1 LKKSFLLLIFLLT
14 TRSSLAKPDLI
25 LNLESALD
33 IAIENSIQLNIAKTE
48 LDIKNAEIKIARA
61 RLNPNLVSDNG
72 IAEKTYRLGLE
83 KTFEM
88 GNKRKKRIEVA
99 EISKKETETKIDAI
113 KLDIETDIRKTY
125 AQLFTLQE
133 KNKLF
138 QDLLET
144 NQGLLDLAKKREASG
159 DIANI
164 DMLQIE
170 MANLKI
176 QNDMVSLSTELQ
188 TARSTFNSLL
198 NQDLETEIELIN
210 PNSESELWQA
220 LGVDLSA
227 EGDKVNPEVL
237 VRLYALADSKRPE
250 LANLQIKN
258 QLANKE
264 LELAYSQRIP
274 NLSLT
279 AGPDLVINDGASDDL
294 GFFVSGSL
302 QLPIFNR
309 NQGEILSARA
319 SQKQIQQEQELLKR
333 KITLEINNRTVT
345 ALNLEKQ
352 LNHIE
357 KGIVEK
363 SKIVSEKTYRCF
375 EEGKC
380 STLTVIAN
388 QESYINAQI
397 VYYDMIQA
405 YQTALVNLARAVGVS
420 L

>member
-1 LKKSFLLLIFLLT
+1 MLSA
-14 TRSSLAKPDLI
+14 SAKPAVI
-25 LNLESALD
+25 INLDEALVM
-33 IAIENSIQLNIAKTE
+33 AMENSIQLNIAKTE
-48 LDIKNAEIKIARA
+48 LDIKNAEIKIAQT

-83 KTFEM
+83 KTFEL

-99 EISKKETETKIDAI
+99 EISKKETETKIDTI
-113 KLDIETDIRKTY
+113 KLDIESEIRKSYT
-125 AQLFTLQE
+125 QLFVLQE

-138 QDLLET
+138 TELLKT
-144 NQGLLDLAKKREASG
+144 NQRLQELAEKREASG

-164 DMLQIE
+164 DLLQIE

-176 QNDMVSLSTELQ
+176 QNDMLSLDTELQ
-188 TARSTFNSLL
+188 TTKNSFNSLL
-198 NQDLETEIELIN
+198 NQSLDTELELIN
-210 PNSESELWQA
+210 PNSASTLWQA

-227 EGDKVNPEVL
+227 DGDKLNPEL
-237 VRLYALADSKRPE
+237 LTRLHDLAITKRPE
-250 LANLQIKN
+250 LANSLIKAK
-258 QLANKE
+258 LAEKE
-264 LELAYSQRIP
+264 VELAYSQRIP

-279 AGPDLVINDGASDDL
+279 AGQDLVVNDGASDNI
-294 GFFVSGSL
+294 GFFVTGSL
-302 QLPIFNR
+302 ALPFFNR
-309 NQGEILSARA
+309 NQGQIQSAKA
-319 SQKQIQQEQELLKR
+319 IQKQTEQEQELLKR
-333 KITLEINNRTVT
+333 KISLEINNRTIE
-345 ALNLEKQ
+345 ALNLDKQ
-352 LNHIE
+352 LNQIE

-380 STLTVIAN
+380 STLAVVAN